1 MRHTEFWARLDRAL
15 GTVRA
20 RTWAELFVLTELGG
34 RTTIEALDDG
44 VAPRQVWAAV
54 WRVLELA
61 EGIEDLPA
69 AFRRDRRPRVV
80 HGDHDALGQGARPRA
95 GS

>member
-61 EGIEDLPA
+61 DS
-69 AFRRDRRPRVV
+69 DR
-80 HGDHDALGQGARPRA
+80 
-95 GS
+95 